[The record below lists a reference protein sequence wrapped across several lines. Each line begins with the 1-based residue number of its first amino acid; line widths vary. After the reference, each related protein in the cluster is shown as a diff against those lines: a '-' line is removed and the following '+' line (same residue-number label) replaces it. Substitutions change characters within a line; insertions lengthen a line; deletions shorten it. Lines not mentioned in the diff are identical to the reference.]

1 MGNVELISFANADEL
16 ATRAAG
22 AWLDEIESAN
32 RAGKTHCVALS
43 GGRITQK
50 FFAETVKQ
58 AKARKASFTH
68 VHFFWA
74 DERCVAPTDPDSNFK
89 LANEHL
95 FSPLKIPANQIHRI
109 RGEEPPDKAAALATA
124 EMIRIVP
131 TASPSPRLGEGRGEE
146 AVFSNSKPLF
156 PTLSPLGRGEGVY
169 SLPVL
174 DLIFLGMGEDGHV
187 ASLFPEGPSEILN
200 CTGPF
205 LAIENSPKPPPRR
218 ISLSYAAIAA
228 AKLVWA
234 LVSGT
239 GKAAALRA
247 SLRPGGQTPL
257 ARVMQSRSRTKIFS
271 DIRLD

>member
-1 MGNVELISFANADEL
+1 MTHQTTELIPFASADEL
-16 ATRAAG
+16 ARVAAS
-22 AWLDEIESAN
+22 AWLNEIESAN
-32 RAGKTHCVALS
+32 RADKTHCVALS
-43 GGRITQK
+43 GGRIAQK
-50 FFAETVKQ
+50 FFTATVEQ
-58 AKARKASFTH
+58 AKKRGVFFEH

-74 DERCVAPTDPDSNFK
+74 DERCVPPTDPDSNFK
-89 LANEHL
+89 LANELL
-95 FSPLKIPANQIHRI
+95 FAPLNIPANQIHRI
-109 RGEEPPDKAAALATA
+109 RGEDPPQVAVKLA
-124 EMIRIVP
+124 
-131 TASPSPRLGEGRGEE
+131 EE
-146 AVFSNSKPLF
+146 ELSRFAHSNKIGQPM
-156 PTLSPLGRGEGVY
+156 
-169 SLPVL
+169 L

-187 ASLFPEGPSEILN
+187 ASLFPEAPSEVLN
-200 CTGPF
+200 CTVPF
-205 LAIENSPKPPPRR
+205 LAIENLPKPPPGR